1 MILFLTSSTE
11 SLLYPATATMSL
23 LRVGDISIHLTTTR
37 FDLTFPYIPY
47 SFSTWFSSPMTCSAY
62 ELCISHASLDLLR
75 SLNQDQSSGGFSSAM
90 ADPDNKNKRTKTALL
105 IMRISLMLITLSLA
119 ATLEWR
125 RRSHVKGVRRPS
137 AANYSDLLIGYFNVP
152 LRFDTPEISTS
163 VGFQCFLG
171 IQHLCLA
178 ILPGKNNPMPKRLA
192 SLNTPFN
199 SHQRFIRQALP

>member
-105 IMRISLMLITLSLA
+105 IMRISLMLITLKHSGDLGVATKEPRKGRPA
-119 ATLEWR
+119 AIGRE
-125 RRSHVKGVRRPS
+125 
-137 AANYSDLLIGYFNVP
+137 LLRLVIN
-152 LRFDTPEISTS
+152 S
-163 VGFQCFLG
+163 
-171 IQHLCLA
+171 
-178 ILPGKNNPMPKRLA
+178 IL
-192 SLNTPFN
+192 LN
-199 SHQRFIRQALP
+199 

>member
-105 IMRISLMLITLSLA
+105 IMRISLMLITLA
-119 ATLEWR
+119 ACAPTKWSR
-125 RRSHVKGVRRPS
+125 RCNVVGVAVPALVSWPHVQK
-137 AANYSDLLIGYFNVP
+137 
-152 LRFDTPEISTS
+152 
-163 VGFQCFLG
+163 
-171 IQHLCLA
+171 
-178 ILPGKNNPMPKRLA
+178 
-192 SLNTPFN
+192 
-199 SHQRFIRQALP
+199 

>member
-47 SFSTWFSSPMTCSAY
+47 SFSTWFSSPMTCRAY

-90 ADPDNKNKRTKTALL
+90 VDPDNKNKRTKTALL
-105 IMRISLMLITLSLA
+105 IMRISLMLITLAVTGAGAQRREPKAVRFWRPVDRLVNGRSPPWLSLTPRPHA
-119 ATLEWR
+119 LSRTACTNSTDGERNQKAKAT
-125 RRSHVKGVRRPS
+125 RP
-137 AANYSDLLIGYFNVP
+137 ITV
-152 LRFDTPEISTS
+152 
-163 VGFQCFLG
+163 
-171 IQHLCLA
+171 
-178 ILPGKNNPMPKRLA
+178 
-192 SLNTPFN
+192 
-199 SHQRFIRQALP
+199 